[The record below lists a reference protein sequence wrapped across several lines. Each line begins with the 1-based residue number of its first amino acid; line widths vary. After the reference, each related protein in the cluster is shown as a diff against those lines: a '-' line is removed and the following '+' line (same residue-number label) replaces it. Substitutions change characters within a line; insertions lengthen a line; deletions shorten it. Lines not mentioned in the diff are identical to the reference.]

1 MNNLEDMIKQL
12 DYMIHLLSDI
22 SDQLNKMQ
30 DSLESIIEQ

>member
-1 MNNLEDMIKQL
+1 MNNLEEMIKQL